1 VTDDNPTSVEIVAAV
16 ADGSTRG
23 AIAALIEPVNGF
35 LGMLLGPA
43 TKELGGWAGDVVEFV
58 RWKWRVKMLKRAEG
72 IIESAGLTAHGV
84 PLQVLMPILDS
95 GANEDRPD
103 MQERWANLL
112 ANAATMSGTVPAAFP
127 EILRQLEPIEAR
139 TLDYMIGEVGLWE
152 GTARLLGRAMPGLD
166 NANIDNMVRL
176 ALVRFTAEDYT
187 GPGADI
193 RYPEPKLE
201 STVLAARFVAA
212 CLSPATSSAE

>member
-1 VTDDNPTSVEIVAAV
+1 VTDDNPTPVEIVAAV
-16 ADGSTRG
+16 ADGSTHG

-58 RWKWRVKMLKRAEG
+58 RWRWRVKMLKRAEG
-72 IIESAGLTAHGV
+72 IIESAGLEAHGV

-127 EILRQLEPIEAR
+127 EILRQLEPIEAQA
-139 TLDYMIGEVGLWE
+139 LDYMIGEVGAWE
-152 GTARLLGRAMPGLD
+152 GTAKLLGQAMPRLD

-176 ALVRFTAEDYT
+176 ALVRFEAKDYT
-187 GPGADI
+187 GPGARI
-193 RYPEPKLE
+193 NFPESTLA
-201 STVLAARFVAA
+201 STVLAARFVAV
-212 CLSPATSSAE
+212 CHSPATSSAD